1 MAPLP
6 KMHCESSVY
15 LSGPRGTRPEFH
27 KPSWGFPNPACNSL
41 RRRSYACPPWWLTCA
56 VFFVTAQS
64 ISRYYGS
71 IGTVHHRRRRAG
83 NFFPSE
89 TPPETI
95 SEDGK
100 PFHQVKGMYIML
112 CALLPTAIEAVI
124 ARLSTRRETGGDI
137 MLHQK
142 PPPSVWGR
150 SCVRVISPHPTWIR
164 STDRILSK
172 MALH

>member
-1 MAPLP
+1 MSAL
-6 KMHCESSVY
+6 MVNLCC
-15 LSGPRGTRPEFH
+15 F
-27 KPSWGFPNPACNSL
+27 
-41 RRRSYACPPWWLTCA
+41 
-56 VFFVTAQS
+56 FFVTAQS
-64 ISRYYGS
+64 ISRHYGS
-71 IGTVHHRRRRAG
+71 TGTVHHRRRRAG

-112 CALLPTAIEAVI
+112 CALLPTAIEVVI

-142 PPPSVWGR
+142 PLPLRLGPLMRQGYLATSYLN
-150 SCVRVISPHPTWIR
+150 TF
-164 STDRILSK
+164 DR
-172 MALH
+172 